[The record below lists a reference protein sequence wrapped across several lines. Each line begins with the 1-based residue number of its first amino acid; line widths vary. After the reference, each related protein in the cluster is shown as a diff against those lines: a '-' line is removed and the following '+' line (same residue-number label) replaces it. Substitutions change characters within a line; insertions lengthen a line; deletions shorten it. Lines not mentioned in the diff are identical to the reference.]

1 MKRNH
6 DVMMEKYEVYR
17 KRNETLEKQFFDKE
31 ALYIKIKS
39 ENDSLSDQVYTLRR
53 SCENFSQENQIL
65 TQKLSYSEE
74 SARTSSE

>member
-1 MKRNH
+1 
-6 DVMMEKYEVYR
+6 MMEKYEAYR
-17 KRNETLEKQFFDKE
+17 RRNETLEKQFFDKE

-39 ENDSLSDQVYTLRR
+39 ENDSLSDQVYTLKR
-53 SCENFSQENQIL
+53 SCENYSQENQII